1 MELTLDELRAA
12 TDGFASS
19 RLIGS
24 GGFGKVY
31 AGSLEAAPLQLLN
44 LPLAVKKAQ
53 SGRSA
58 SELQA
63 MHREVAI
70 LRECSHAHLLPL
82 LAYAHSCS
90 NTAAPATPRLS
101 CCDWLRQVLL

>member
-1 MELTLDELRAA
+1 MSRGAVELTLEELRAA
-12 TDGFASS
+12 TDDFASS

-24 GGFGKVY
+24 GGFGEVY
-31 AGSLEAAPLQLLN
+31 AGSSEAAALQLHD

-53 SGRSA
+53 SGLSA

-82 LAYAHSCS
+82 LACAQSAS
-90 NTAAPATPRLS
+90 NPAPFG
-101 CCDWLRQVLL
+101 